1 MPESK
6 RLRAGESGIRTLD
19 VDKGNH
25 YRQCLVQNAWGKK
38 NTDVIDKPL
47 TAVRIKKEYQS
58 TKQHTTSFDG
68 LKSETRQ
75 LRMSIF
81 S

>member
-1 MPESK
+1 MFGSK
-6 RLRAGESGIRTLD
+6 CLGE
-19 VDKGNH
+19 
-25 YRQCLVQNAWGKK
+25 K
-38 NTDVIDKPL
+38 NTDVIDEPL